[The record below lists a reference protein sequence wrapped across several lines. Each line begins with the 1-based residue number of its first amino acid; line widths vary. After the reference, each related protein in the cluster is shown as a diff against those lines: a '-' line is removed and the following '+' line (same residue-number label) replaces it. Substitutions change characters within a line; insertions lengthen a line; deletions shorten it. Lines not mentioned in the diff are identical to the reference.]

1 MKNLLIPTDFS
12 GVAHNAVDY
21 SVQLFGG
28 EIINCTLLN
37 SYIEPPLTDDVL
49 ISIHEILEK
58 QSIEDLNK
66 ELNEM
71 IKAHPDGHIHWSTS
85 SRYGFLPESIK
96 KQLSENKIDLLV
108 MGTKGATGIQKVF
121 GGSHTSEVL
130 KSIHCPMLVI
140 PENSHFNKIQR
151 VAFAADYQKIRN
163 EEALNPMRE
172 LVTKHDAELY
182 IVNINSELN
191 DLDFDHKK
199 EEVHLDS
206 MLEAVS
212 HHFMSIH
219 HPDFIDG
226 MEKFVVDNEID
237 LVVFLAREHDLFD
250 RLVHGSTT
258 RKFVLKAPIPML
270 ILPDR
275 F

>member
-21 SVQLFGG
+21 SVHLFEG

-37 SYIEPPLTDDVL
+37 SFIEPPLTDDVL
-49 ISIHEILEK
+49 ISIQDILEK
-58 QSIEDLNK
+58 QSREDLK
-66 ELNEM
+66 RELDEM
-71 IKAHPDGHIHWSTS
+71 IKAHPDGHIRWNTS

-96 KQLSENKIDLLV
+96 KQLRENKIDLLV
-108 MGTKGATGIQKVF
+108 MGTKGATGMQKVF

-140 PENSHFNKIQR
+140 PENAHFDKINR
-151 VAFAADYQKIRN
+151 IAFAADYQKIKN
-163 EEALNPMRE
+163 EEALKPMRE
-172 LVTKHDAELY
+172 LILKHNAELF
-182 IVNINSELN
+182 IVNINPEIN

-206 MLEAVS
+206 LLEAVS
-212 HHFMSIH
+212 HHFISMH
-219 HPDFIDG
+219 HPDFIEG
-226 MEKFVVDNEID
+226 MEKFTVENDID

-250 RLVHGSTT
+250 RLIHGSTT
-258 RKFVLKAPIPML
+258 RKFVLKAPLPML